1 MIPQHMRAVQ
11 LTGHGGLDKLFYR
24 TDVPVPQLQPGE
36 VLIAVR
42 ACGVNNTDINTRTGW
57 YAPSVTT
64 GITEELATQGVA
76 EDHADLGSWD
86 RKGLGFPRIQ
96 GAAPAGIIVAAGS
109 GVDTQ
114 RIGTAVVVDPVVR
127 DMSLTRWARGVQYIG
142 SERDGGYA
150 QYVAV
155 PDVNAL
161 PVQSSLTF
169 AELAALPCAYQTAEE
184 MQLRTRVGKSDTVVV
199 TGASGG
205 VGSANVQLAKLR
217 GARVV
222 AIASQDKE
230 ARVRELGADLFIARG
245 SPDLS
250 GQLGALVSE
259 RGVDV
264 VLDVAG
270 GDDVLHLWRSLSRAG
285 RFATGGAI
293 AGPMALVDMRD
304 LIYKDL
310 EMYGIANP
318 EPEAMRNLVRYVEA
332 GTLRPIVSQVFE
344 LSDLARAQA
353 AFAKKGHVGKIVVD
367 IDNAAGSAA

>member
-1 MIPQHMRAVQ
+1 MIPKHMRAVT
-11 LTGHGGLDKLFYR
+11 LIGHGGLDKLVYR
-24 TDVPVPQLQPGE
+24 TDVAVPQPGPGE
-36 VLIAVR
+36 VLVAVR

-64 GITEELATQGVA
+64 GVTEELATKGVA
-76 EDHADLGSWD
+76 DTKGDLGSWD

-96 GAAPAGIIVAAGS
+96 GAAAAGKIVGVGA
-109 GVDTQ
+109 GVDEK
-114 RIGTAVVVDPVVR
+114 RIGDVVVVDPVVR
-127 DMSLTRWARGVQYIG
+127 DMSRTRWARGIQYIG

-150 QYVAV
+150 EYVAV
-155 PDVNAL
+155 PSVNAL
-161 PVQSSLTF
+161 AVQASLSF

-184 MQLRTRVGKSDTVVV
+184 MQLRTRLSKGETVVV

-205 VGSANVQLAKLR
+205 VGSANVQLAKMR
-217 GARVV
+217 GARVI
-222 AIASQDKE
+222 AIAGKDKE

-245 SPDLS
+245 TPDLADA
-250 GQLGALVSE
+250 LGKLVQE

-270 GDDVLHLWRSLSRAG
+270 GDDILHLWRSLARAG

-293 AGPMALVDMRD
+293 AGPMATVDLRD

-318 EPEAMRNLVRYVEA
+318 EAEAMQNLVRYVET
-332 GTLRPIVSQVFE
+332 GKLRPVVSQVFPLPE
-344 LSDLARAQA
+344 LGAAQA
-353 AFAKKGHVGKIVVD
+353 AFATKGHVGKIIMD
-367 IDNAAGSAA
+367 IDRGQESAA